1 MASLQAT
8 YSGDLTTSIAGQL
21 VDIISTAASRGRT
34 AKTAATLAAAKYK
47 VDPKFTPGEFT
58 AREGRNYIIEKTL
71 GKRFVPKTSVNDIL
85 ARGQSSSDPLMG
97 TPAHVR
103 NLPEYQQLANPAE
116 KKFKE
121 NSSKLTGTVPSNDKP
136 VKVQDK
142 KLGKF
147 LAAAVEA
154 INQNFSTL
162 GDSLDDAQSEVI
174 QAKEG
179 IFGTIKQLEQNSD
192 LLETKLD
199 AIIDAL
205 RDQNDTAKKQTDIEQ
220 VRDKAAEQGKE
231 TDQSGTLRLQDIGQ
245 SKQEAMQLNLLQDE
259 QEIGKTPET
268 QDQQLSLPIPELEEG
283 GIMSGPDSGYLAKL
297 HGNEMI
303 VPLDNNFT
311 QGEPS
316 AVDGKVRP
324 KPQTSAIPSSRV
336 PKTGGVSKL
345 DSGSNGESNPLFSP
359 NILNAMVSM
368 QDSAVP
374 AKIDKKNK
382 DLQKAMELPLRAAGV
397 MTLSMLEKAVSGMG
411 TLAAPITSDLKQIA
425 NPIASAFGVPNT
437 IADKVIKDTS
447 HKKDQEDRQKQ
458 MFASGS
464 TESSKNNR
472 AWWDPLGVFTGRG
485 GIGGDNSK
493 TIYSRPTGGTG
504 GSSMR
509 YGSRKGGTGGPFG
522 FLPGTGRVMTPSG
535 SGRGSYMEGGRT
547 VQKFLGMEVPFSAQ
561 NSGYTPEDVERYN
574 SQNSE
579 TQLETYDAAPHPKR
593 RELAERM
600 LREYNISISDPAYRT
615 RKVQPQVTPQST
627 IQPTGNKRLDNAIR
641 NAQDIGDMTGTR
653 ELMDR
658 TGTIANKVQK
668 RNDILRQ
675 YMRDAGMSGAEESMN
690 MYGKPMG
697 DQSSLTPSDYKRQT
711 IAQLDLS
718 SKDQALSR
726 LNKSSIQPDPI
737 IINNQ
742 TAEDFSADIPRSHI
756 ANMGDSGLSEL
767 YPSPA

>member
-8 YSGDLTTSIAGQL
+8 YSGDLTSSIAGQL

-147 LAAAVEA
+147 LSAAVEA

-162 GDSLDDAQSEVI
+162 SDSLDDAQSEVI

-220 VRDKAAEQGKE
+220 VRAKAAEQGKE

-245 SKQEAMQLNLLQDE
+245 SKQEAIQLNLLQDE

-336 PKTGGVSKL
+336 PKTGGVSMYEQ
-345 DSGSNGESNPLFSP
+345 GSDEASDPSFSP
-359 NILNAMVSM
+359 NILNAMISM

-382 DLQKAMELPLRAAGV
+382 DLQKAMELPLRASGV

-411 TLAAPITSDLKQIA
+411 TLAAPITSELKQIA

-464 TESSKNNR
+464 ASSSKSER

-485 GIGGDNSK
+485 GIGGDSSK

-504 GSSMR
+504 GSSMQ
-509 YGSRKGGTGGPFG
+509 YGSRQGGTGGPFG
-522 FLPGTGRVMTPSG
+522 FLPGTGRVMTPSAG
-535 SGRGSYMEGGRT
+535 DNGSYMQDGRT
-547 VQKFLGMEVPFSAQ
+547 VQKFLGMEVPFSAKR
-561 NSGYTPEDVERYN
+561 SGYTPEDVQRYN
-574 SQNSE
+574 SQDSG
-579 TQLETYDAAPHPKR
+579 TQMQTYDAVPHPSRKD
-593 RELAERM
+593 LAERM
-600 LREYNISISDPAYRT
+600 RQEYNINISDPAYKT
-615 RKVQPQVTPQST
+615 RSVQPQVTPQST
-627 IQPTGNKRLDNAIR
+627 TTGNRRLDGAIR

-653 ELMDR
+653 GLMDQ
-658 TGTIANKVQK
+658 TATIAEKTQR

-675 YMRDAGMSGAEESMN
+675 YMRDAGMSGADESMN

-697 DQSSLTPSDYKRQT
+697 DQSSINSPASRGAISTVVNMQSQQNSLRKMETKNKTLEPILISNSSQIDDTADDTPPSYISTKG
-711 IAQLDLS
+711 
-718 SKDQALSR
+718 
-726 LNKSSIQPDPI
+726 
-737 IINNQ
+737 
-742 TAEDFSADIPRSHI
+742 DI
-756 ANMGDSGLSEL
+756 GFSEL
-767 YPSPA
+767 YPSLYS

>member
-1 MASLQAT
+1 
-8 YSGDLTTSIAGQL
+8 
-21 VDIISTAASRGRT
+21 
-34 AKTAATLAAAKYK
+34 
-47 VDPKFTPGEFT
+47 
-58 AREGRNYIIEKTL
+58 
-71 GKRFVPKTSVNDIL
+71 
-85 ARGQSSSDPLMG
+85 MG

-162 GDSLDDAQSEVI
+162 SDSLDDAQSEVI

-220 VRDKAAEQGKE
+220 VRAKAAEQGKE

-245 SKQEAMQLNLLQDE
+245 SKQEAIQLNLLQDE

-336 PKTGGVSKL
+336 PKTGGVSMYEQ
-345 DSGSNGESNPLFSP
+345 GSDEASDPSFSP
-359 NILNAMVSM
+359 NILNAMISM

-653 ELMDR
+653 GLMDR
-658 TGTIANKVQK
+658 TGTIAEKVQR
-668 RNDILRQ
+668 RNNVLRQ
-675 YMRDAGMSGAEESMN
+675 YMRDAGMSGADESMN

-697 DQSSLTPSDYKRQT
+697 DQSSISSPASRGAISTVVNMQSQQNSLRKMETKNKTLEPILISNNSQIDDTADDTPPSYISTKG
-711 IAQLDLS
+711 
-718 SKDQALSR
+718 
-726 LNKSSIQPDPI
+726 
-737 IINNQ
+737 
-742 TAEDFSADIPRSHI
+742 DI
-756 ANMGDSGLSEL
+756 GFSEL
-767 YPSPA
+767 YPSLYS

>member
-345 DSGSNGESNPLFSP
+345 DSGSNDESNPLFSP

-627 IQPTGNKRLDNAIR
+627 IQSTGNRRLDGAIR

>member
-8 YSGDLTTSIAGQL
+8 YSGDLTSSITGYLASTLRDSFSKGKKDKESAQKIADGYG
-21 VDIISTAASRGRT
+21 VD
-34 AKTAATLAAAKYK
+34 
-47 VDPKFTPGEFT
+47 VDFKRGEFT
-58 AREGRNYIIEKTL
+58 SRAFRDSLIKKTV
-71 GKRFVPKTSVNDIL
+71 GERFVPKTSMYDIL

-103 NLPEYQQLANPAE
+103 NLPEYQKLANPTE

-121 NSSKLTGTVPSNDKP
+121 NSSKLDGTVPSNDKA

-162 GDSLDDAQSEVI
+162 SDSLDDAQSEVI

-205 RDQNDTAKKQTDIEQ
+205 RDQNDTAKKQTDVEQ
-220 VRDKAAEQGKE
+220 VRAKAAEQGKE
-231 TDQSGTLRLQDIGQ
+231 TDQSGTQRLQDIGQ
-245 SKQEAMQLNLLQDE
+245 SKQEAIQLNLLQDE

-268 QDQQLSLPIPELEEG
+268 KDQQLSLPLPELEEG

-303 VPLDNNFT
+303 VPLDNNYT

-336 PKTGGVSKL
+336 PKTGGVSMYEQ
-345 DSGSNGESNPLFSP
+345 GSAEASDPSFSP
-359 NILNAMVSM
+359 NILNAMISM

-382 DLQKAMELPLRAAGV
+382 DLQKAMELPLRASGV

-411 TLAAPITSDLKQIA
+411 TLAAPITSELKQIA

-437 IADKVIKDTS
+437 IADKVITDTS
-447 HKKDQEDRQKQ
+447 HKKEQQDRQKQ
-458 MFASGS
+458 MFATGS
-464 TESSKNNR
+464 TSSSKNNR

-485 GIGGDNSK
+485 GIGGDSSK
-493 TIYSRPTGGTG
+493 TIYSRPPGGTG
-504 GSSMR
+504 GSSMQ
-509 YGSRKGGTGGPFG
+509 YGSRQGGTGGPFG
-522 FLPGTGRVMTPSG
+522 FLPGTGRVMTPSAG
-535 SGRGSYMEGGRT
+535 DNGSYMQDGRT
-547 VQKFLGMEVPFSAQ
+547 VQKFLGMEVPFSARR
-561 NSGYTPEDVERYN
+561 SGYTPEDVQRYN
-574 SQNSE
+574 SQDSG
-579 TQLETYDAAPHPKR
+579 TQMQTYDAVPHPSRKD
-593 RELAERM
+593 LAEKMRQ
-600 LREYNISISDPAYRT
+600 EYNINISDPAYKT
-615 RKVQPQVTPQST
+615 RSVQPQVTPQST
-627 IQPTGNKRLDNAIR
+627 TTGNRRLDGAIR

-653 ELMDR
+653 GLMDQ
-658 TGTIANKVQK
+658 TATIAEKTQR

-675 YMRDAGMSGAEESMN
+675 YMRDAGMSGADESMN

-697 DQSSLTPSDYKRQT
+697 DQSSINSPASRGAISTVVNMQSQQNSLRKMETKNKTLEPILISNSSQIDDTADDTPPSYISTKG
-711 IAQLDLS
+711 
-718 SKDQALSR
+718 
-726 LNKSSIQPDPI
+726 
-737 IINNQ
+737 
-742 TAEDFSADIPRSHI
+742 DI
-756 ANMGDSGLSEL
+756 GFSEL
-767 YPSPA
+767 YPSMYS

>member
-8 YSGDLTTSIAGQL
+8 YSGDLTSSIAGQL

-147 LAAAVEA
+147 LSAAVEA

-162 GDSLDDAQSEVI
+162 SDSLDDAQSEVI

-220 VRDKAAEQGKE
+220 VRAKAAEQGKE

-245 SKQEAMQLNLLQDE
+245 SKQEAIQLNLLQDE

-336 PKTGGVSKL
+336 PKTGGVSMYEQ
-345 DSGSNGESNPLFSP
+345 GSDEASDPSFSP
-359 NILNAMVSM
+359 NILNAMISM

-411 TLAAPITSDLKQIA
+411 TLAAPITSELKQIA

-464 TESSKNNR
+464 ASSSKSER

-493 TIYSRPTGGTG
+493 TIYSRPAGGTG
-504 GSSMR
+504 GSSMQ
-509 YGSRKGGTGGPFG
+509 YGSRTGGTGGPLG
-522 FLPGTGRVMTPSG
+522 FLPGTGRVMTPSAG
-535 SGRGSYMEGGRT
+535 DNGSYMQDGRT
-547 VQKFLGMEVPFSAQ
+547 VQKFLGMEVPFSARR
-561 NSGYTPEDVERYN
+561 SGYTPEDVQRYN
-574 SQNSE
+574 SQDSG
-579 TQLETYDAAPHPKR
+579 TQMQTYDAVPHPSRK
-593 RELAERM
+593 ELAEKMR
-600 LREYNISISDPAYRT
+600 REYNINISDPAYKT
-615 RKVQPQVTPQST
+615 RSVQPQVTPQST
-627 IQPTGNKRLDNAIR
+627 TTGNRRLDGAIR

-653 ELMDR
+653 GLMDQ
-658 TGTIANKVQK
+658 TATIAEKTQR

-675 YMRDAGMSGAEESMN
+675 YMRDAGMSGADESMN

-697 DQSSLTPSDYKRQT
+697 DQSSISSPASRGAISTVVNMQSQQNSLRKMETKNKTLEPILISNNSQIDDTADDTPPSYISTKG
-711 IAQLDLS
+711 
-718 SKDQALSR
+718 
-726 LNKSSIQPDPI
+726 
-737 IINNQ
+737 
-742 TAEDFSADIPRSHI
+742 DI
-756 ANMGDSGLSEL
+756 GFSEL
-767 YPSPA
+767 YPSLYS